1 MYLPPKSYL
10 YIYTINHI
18 IIQLFKKRGP
28 RILFRFGPLQKI
40 LKLYLHI
47 SKLIYGENNR

>member
-18 IIQLFKKRGP
+18 IIQLFKKKRTKNFGLVLYKKYNKT
-28 RILFRFGPLQKI
+28 LFTHFETHLQ
-40 LKLYLHI
+40 
-47 SKLIYGENNR
+47 

>member
-18 IIQLFKKRGP
+18 IIQLFKKKRTKNF
-28 RILFRFGPLQKI
+28 ISVWSFTKNIKTLFTHFETHLR
-40 LKLYLHI
+40 
-47 SKLIYGENNR
+47 